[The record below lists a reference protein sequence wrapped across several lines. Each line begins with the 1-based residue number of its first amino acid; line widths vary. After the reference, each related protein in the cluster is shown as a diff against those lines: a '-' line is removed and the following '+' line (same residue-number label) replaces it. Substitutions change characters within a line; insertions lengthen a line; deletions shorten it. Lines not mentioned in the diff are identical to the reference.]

1 MPIVSWRRLLPLT
14 ALVLAALGV
23 ALPTTST
30 AAVAG
35 AGPPV
40 VVTTDVAY
48 GVAPDEAG
56 VPETLRLDLYD
67 PVDVPGTRPALVV
80 VHGGGFE
87 RGDKSDPVYVAMAE
101 AFAAQRLVVAVVNY
115 RLRPDTYPDYPA
127 ASLDAQDDPSRAVR
141 EAWSSGAGGSAWV
154 NAAFGLALIA
164 VGFGVARR
172 AGWAHRALTIA
183 RWGSIAVLLALAR
196 PTLAPFFAMA
206 GGGESS
212 PAALL
217 VVAGVLLGAQIAA
230 VLWFLRFWRKPEV
243 REAFR

>member
-1 MPIVSWRRLLPLT
+1 MTDPALERKIEATGWSTVLLGVVCLGLAGLQAVLPRLLDIL
-14 ALVLAALGV
+14 
-23 ALPTTST
+23 
-30 AAVAG
+30 
-35 AGPPV
+35 
-40 VVTTDVAY
+40 
-48 GVAPDEAG
+48 
-56 VPETLRLDLYD
+56 
-67 PVDVPGTRPALVV
+67 
-80 VHGGGFE
+80 
-87 RGDKSDPVYVAMAE
+87 
-101 AFAAQRLVVAVVNY
+101 
-115 RLRPDTYPDYPA
+115 A
-127 ASLDAQDDPSRAVR
+127 ASLDVQDDPTRAVR

-183 RWGSIAVLLALAR
+183 SWGSIAVLLALAR